1 MMTPPPSPPK
11 KQKKTEKNKQ
21 IRIQKYVSPSQL
33 AKAQTEQKIKKIFK
47 NQIFGLKLCGKQ
59 HLYFR
64 LGYFLALIL

>member
-1 MMTPPPSPPK
+1 MMTPPK
-11 KQKKTEKNKQ
+11 KQTK
-21 IRIQKYVSPSQL
+21 IQKYPPAIEIGQSTNWT
-33 AKAQTEQKIKKIFK
+33 KKIKKIFK

>member
-1 MMTPPPSPPK
+1 MMTPPPPPK
-11 KQKKTEKNKQ
+11 KQKKKQ